1 MTQIHSTPSANEPT
15 RSDAGREPQTPREP
29 IAIVGAGC
37 RFPGG
42 ADSPA
47 AFWEL
52 LAGGVDAIREVPEDR
67 WSARAFYAPLPPKPG
82 RTYSK
87 WGGFLDRV
95 DQFDASFFG
104 ISPREATS
112 MDPQQRL
119 FLEVAWEALER
130 AGLPREALAGRP
142 VGVFV
147 GASSNEYV
155 NLQRTTDRSQSNATP
170 YSNAGGALSIIGNRL
185 SYLLDLRGPSF
196 TVDTACSS
204 SLVALHCACESLHS
218 GESEAAI
225 VGGTNVLLH
234 PGPFIGFSAAHMLSP
249 DGRCRSFSAAANGY
263 ARAEGAGAIVL
274 KPLSRALADGDP
286 VLALILATGVNQD
299 GRTAGLSLP
308 NEEAQATLLEAVYR
322 RAGVRADEVGYVE
335 AHGTGTLVGDPIEAR
350 ALGRVLG
357 QPRSDGSLLQIGS
370 VKSNF
375 GHLEPASGVA
385 GVIKAVLAMQ
395 RRELPPSLHAEKLN
409 PAIDFDAL
417 RLDVVRERRPWTERM
432 VCGINSFGFGGTNA
446 HAVLAAAPVTSP
458 RVERPKSS
466 TLIRVPAPSSPTAW
480 STLGDFEQT
489 EPDER
494 PASLVV
500 LSAASAP
507 ALEDVV
513 DSWSEWLG
521 ASDTNRP
528 SFEEIAWTAARRR
541 SHHAHRLAVAARD
554 IDELGTL
561 LTAWRSGE
569 KRREVASGRV
579 SPGRRPRVAFV
590 YNGMGSQWAGMGA
603 ELLDVEPEFRRTVE
617 EVDALFRVRSGWS
630 IVEHLRR
637 GEFGSRVDEA
647 EVAQPAIFAVQA
659 GLTSLWKSWGVEPDC
674 VVGHSVGEA
683 ASAWASGALSLEEAV
698 DVIWHRS
705 RLQQTLRGRGRMLA
719 VGLSAELVEPW
730 VESCG
735 GRVAVA
741 AINSPSSVTLAGGA
755 DDLDELHQ
763 AMQAGQTF
771 CRFLNVDVPY
781 HSPVMD
787 EIGETLQTSLN
798 GIPSRS
804 TRAEFYST
812 VDGGS
817 VREPKLDGSYWRRNA
832 RQPVLFASAM
842 KEALESGV
850 DVVVEIG
857 AHPVLSSAIREC
869 QGNDEAA
876 AAIVAT
882 MRRHEPQHTAVLA
895 ALGRLYV
902 LGVAIQWDR
911 VFPESRPVATL
922 PATPWRRET
931 FWSESHDSRIERLG
945 QVMSAP
951 GDIMGPL
958 VYPLLGHPIRT
969 SQQERLW
976 IIRFDLTAE
985 HAWLADHQVQ
995 GTPVFPGAGYVE
1007 LALAAGRTLHPG
1019 RALSLE
1025 NTEIQR
1031 PLVLSMTRSNI
1042 VETLI
1047 DPYSGDTTLRSRTS
1061 DGGATL
1067 HAAGRVLPD
1076 FQPWEDGPDRLA
1088 AVRARCPMSQPV
1100 DGAYE
1105 WFAAL
1110 GLQYGPAFRGIEDRA
1125 TCDSVA
1131 SGRVRMPAELVA
1143 DAPHFALCPAVLDAC
1158 LQTMLLAMRQADEES
1173 TIAYLPVRLRRLR
1186 LRDSASTAIA
1196 EGVQVTARVVARD
1209 DTRLVGEASLY
1220 DLAGRLIAEVE
1231 GIEAIALPTSRRAVR
1246 AEECLWEQR
1255 IEQQP
1260 LEGDGFQGELP
1271 APNALADLV
1280 RARLPALRA
1289 ETDRAHY
1296 YAEIAPALTRLCD
1309 AYFLSA
1315 LRTLGVSL
1323 EPGRTFTA
1331 REIATTCGVVDPYER
1346 LIHAML
1352 AALVR
1357 AGDAERVG
1365 VAFRILREQEASDPE
1380 ALWREIGTRI
1390 PESGNAL
1397 LLPQRA
1403 GSSLPRIL
1411 RGELNPLEVLFPDGS
1426 TALAESLYEDS
1437 PQFRIYNQM
1446 LQELFAALARGIS
1459 PDRPLRVLEIGGG
1472 TGGATAFLLPMLP
1485 AERTH
1490 YVFTDVSAQLLGAAG
1505 QRFRDYPFVR
1515 CETLDLDRD
1524 LFEQGFAPGSF
1535 DVVFAGD
1542 VLHALPDVRGALQ
1555 RVRPLLADG
1564 GLLVMLEPILQDALL
1579 DLCLGILRGWWQFA
1593 DAPLRTDSPLLP
1605 TDVWRSLLQTSGF
1618 DDVQDLTD
1626 AEPGEAA
1633 VHAILVARATSRPEG
1648 WLAPARLDAPRR
1660 ESEGSPSAATPAPLP
1675 TPEASVQSSYG
1686 PCWIL
1691 ADRGPIAAGLQ
1702 RRLDA
1707 AGVTTV
1713 MIRDGAE
1720 FVERGFGDFD
1730 IRFGEPDD
1738 FRRLCELAAGRG
1750 LRPTRIVHL
1759 AALDAECRDDL
1770 TSDDIRRSLDEG
1782 VLPALWLMQSLARS
1796 NWNPPPRVWLV
1807 TRGVHDP
1814 GIGAG
1819 EPLGVRSAPLGGLGR
1834 VAFNECAPLRP
1845 SVVDLGPN
1853 CSDAEVDALC
1863 RELLADGEETE
1874 VIVRGATRFV
1884 PRLTN
1889 ATTRFQA
1896 TFDPGNDFRLE
1907 VAAPGILESAVL
1919 VPSDPPA
1926 PPGPGEVT
1934 VEIEAAAVNF
1944 KDVAKALRLLSDA
1957 TLDGTWSGRAL
1968 GLECAGRVTAVGAGV
1983 AHLAPGDRVV
1993 AIARD
1998 CFRPRIT
2005 VSAAFV
2011 CRIPD
2016 RLSTT
2021 SAAGLP
2027 IVFLTSHL
2035 ALNRMARIGAGERVL
2050 IHAAAG
2056 GVGLAAVQVAR
2067 NAGAEVIATAG
2078 SAMKRDYLHALG
2090 IEHVFDS
2097 RSLSF
2102 VEEVRRCTGGRG
2114 VDVVL
2119 NSLAG
2124 PMIPASLSLLAPGG
2138 RFLEIGKRDIQEN
2151 VSLGLRPFDN
2161 NLAFLALDLDRL
2173 LSRDSAAVAPMLT
2186 ELMAS
2191 FDRGTLTPIPVRTF
2205 PVSRAGEAFRHVA
2218 KARQVGKV
2226 ALSMRDAAVPARVR
2240 RPVARQT
2247 PRVDPDA
2254 TYLVTGGLSGFGL
2267 ETAKWLARRGAR
2279 HLALLSRRGANSLE
2293 AQQEV
2298 LELELTGVRVAA
2310 VPCDVS
2316 DAEALAAAL
2325 DTLRRTMPPLRGV
2338 YHAAMVLDDA
2348 LMVQLD
2354 AERVRAVFAPKI
2366 DGAWN
2371 LHRLTRDDRLDEFV
2385 LFSSATTD
2393 VGNPGQANYVAACAF
2408 LDQLAA
2414 HRRNLGLPAV
2424 SVAWGPVDDVGYLAR
2439 NADLHR
2445 HITERMGLPAIPAA
2459 QLLEILESILARPTA
2474 RVSVARFDF
2483 SRIPT
2488 SALPILKTPRL
2499 AALGGGAAGAAV
2511 ESSESTGRIREL
2523 LLACPPEER
2532 RGLLKKHLVEILA
2545 GILGTSPSRI
2555 ETDRSVLLMGLDSL
2569 MAVELQTRVAREI
2582 GREIPSMRLMSGPT
2596 LDELVDEMVE
2606 EMNAG
2611 AT

>member
-1 MTQIHSTPSANEPT
+1 M
-15 RSDAGREPQTPREP
+15 
-29 IAIVGAGC
+29 GC

-42 ADSPA
+42 ADSPK
-47 AFWEL
+47 AFWDL
-52 LAGGVDAIREVPEDR
+52 LARGIDAIREVPDDR
-67 WSARAFYAPLPPKPG
+67 WSARAYYAPAPPKPG

-87 WGGFLDRV
+87 WGGYLDRV
-95 DQFDASFFG
+95 DQFDSAFFG
-104 ISPREATS
+104 ISPREAAS
-112 MDPQQRL
+112 MDPQQRM
-119 FLEVAWEALER
+119 FLEVAWEALEC
-130 AGLPREALAGRP
+130 AGLPREALAGWP

-147 GASSNEYV
+147 GASSNDYTH
-155 NLQRTTDRSQSNATP
+155 LQKSTDRSQSLVTP
-170 YSNAGGALSIIGNRL
+170 YSNSGGALSIIGNRL

-204 SLVALHCACESLHS
+204 SLVALHCACESLRS
-218 GESEAAI
+218 GEIEAAI
-225 VGGTNVLLH
+225 VGGTNALLS

-249 DGRCRSFSAAANGY
+249 DGRCRSFGAAANGY

-274 KPLSRALADGDP
+274 KLLSRARADGDP

-308 NEEAQATLLEAVYR
+308 NEEAQAALLEAVYR

-357 QPRSDGSLLQIGS
+357 QPRTDGSVLQIGS

-385 GVIKAVLAMQ
+385 GVIKAVLALQ
-395 RRELPPSLHAEKLN
+395 RRALPPSLHAETLN
-409 PAIDFDAL
+409 PTIDFDAL
-417 RLDVVRERRPWTERM
+417 RLDVVREPRPWTERL
-432 VCGINSFGFGGTNA
+432 VCGVNSFGFGGTNA
-446 HAVLAAAPVTSP
+446 HAVLAAAPVELP
-458 RVERPKSS
+458 RVEQKKSPAPVR
-466 TLIRVPAPSSPTAW
+466 IPAPSASSAW
-480 STLGDFEQT
+480 STLGEVE
-489 EPDER
+489 EPVADER

-507 ALEDVV
+507 ALEDAVA
-513 DSWSEWLG
+513 SWSGWLG
-521 ASDTNRP
+521 ASDAARP

-541 SHHAHRLAVAARD
+541 SHLTHRLAAVARD
-554 IDELGTL
+554 GAELGTL
-561 LTAWRSGE
+561 LAAWRAGE

-579 SPGRRPRVAFV
+579 SPGRRLRVAFV
-590 YNGMGSQWAGMGA
+590 YNGMGSQWPGMGG
-603 ELLDVEPEFRRTVE
+603 ELLESEPAFRRAVE
-617 EVDALFRVRSGWS
+617 EVDVLFRARSGWS
-630 IVEHLRR
+630 IVEHLRHS
-637 GEFGSRVDEA
+637 EFGSRVDEA
-647 EVAQPAIFAVQA
+647 EVAQPAIFAVQV
-659 GLTSLWKSWGVEPDC
+659 GLTALWKSWGVEPDC
-674 VVGHSVGEA
+674 VMGHSVGEA

-719 VGLSAELVEPW
+719 VGLSAELVSPW
-730 VESCG
+730 VESCA
-735 GRVAVA
+735 GRVEIA

-755 DDLDELHQ
+755 DDLDELHH

-781 HSPVMD
+781 HSAVMD
-787 EIGETLQTSLN
+787 EIGETLQAALN
-798 GIPSRS
+798 GISSRA
-804 TRAEFYST
+804 TQAEFYST

-817 VREPKLDGSYWRRNA
+817 VREPRLDGGYWRRNA
-832 RQPVLFASAM
+832 RQTVLFESAM
-842 KEALESGV
+842 KAALESGV

-869 QGNDEAA
+869 QGNGESAA
-876 AAIVAT
+876 PIVST
-882 MRRHEPQHTAVLA
+882 MRRHEPQRAALLA
-895 ALGRLYV
+895 ALGRLHV
-902 LGVAIQWDR
+902 LGVPICWDR
-911 VFPESRPVATL
+911 VFPENRPVAAL
-922 PATPWRRET
+922 PAMPWRRET
-931 FWSESHDSRIERLG
+931 FWSESNDNRIERLG
-945 QVMSAP
+945 LTMSGP

-958 VYPLLGHPIRT
+958 AYPLLGHPIRT
-969 SQQERLW
+969 SQQEKLWVIRL
-976 IIRFDLTAE
+976 DLTAE

-995 GTPVFPGAGYVE
+995 GTPVFPGAGFVE

-1031 PLVLSMTRSNI
+1031 PLVLSMTRSNV
-1042 VETLI
+1042 VETLM

-1076 FQPWEDGPDRLA
+1076 FQPWDDGPDRLA
-1088 AVRARCPMSQPV
+1088 AIRALCPTSHPI

-1110 GLQYGPAFRGIEDRA
+1110 GLQYGPAFRGIEELA
-1125 TCDSVA
+1125 TGDGVA
-1131 SGRVRMPAELVA
+1131 WGRVRMPAELTA

-1158 LQTMLLAMRQADEES
+1158 LQTMLLAMRQADSE
-1173 TIAYLPVRLRRLR
+1173 TAIAYLPVRLRRLR
-1186 LRDSASTAIA
+1186 LRDAASAAIVG
-1196 EGVQVTARVVARD
+1196 GVQVTARIVAQD
-1209 DTRLVGEASLY
+1209 ETRLVGEASLY
-1220 DLAGRLIAEVE
+1220 DQSGQLIAEVE
-1231 GIEAIALPTSRRAVR
+1231 GIEAVALPTARRAVR
-1246 AEECLWEQR
+1246 SEECLWEQR
-1255 IEQQP
+1255 IEQHP
-1260 LEGDGFQGELP
+1260 LAGDPFQGELP
-1271 APNALADLV
+1271 TPNSLV
-1280 RARLPALRA
+1280 DSMRGRVPALRD
-1289 ETDRAHY
+1289 ETDRARY
-1296 YAEIAPALTRLCD
+1296 YAELAPAATRLCT
-1309 AYFLSA
+1309 AYFVSA
-1315 LRTLGVSL
+1315 LRALGVSL
-1323 EPGRTFTA
+1323 EPGRVFTA
-1331 REIATTCGVVDPYER
+1331 REVATTCGVVEPYER
-1346 LIHAML
+1346 LVHAML

-1365 VAFRILREQEASDPE
+1365 DAFRILREPEASDPE
-1380 ALWREIGTRI
+1380 VLWREIGTRF

-1403 GSSLPRIL
+1403 GAGLSRIL
-1411 RGELNPLEVLFPDGS
+1411 RGELNPLEVLFPEGS

-1437 PQFRIYNQM
+1437 PQFRIYNRM
-1446 LQELFAALARGIS
+1446 LQGVFAALAERIA
-1459 PDRPLRVLEIGGG
+1459 PERPLRVLEIGGG
-1472 TGGATAFLLPMLP
+1472 TGSATAFLLPMLP

-1490 YVFTDVSAQLLGAAG
+1490 YVFTDVSAQFLGAAG

-1515 CETLDLDRD
+1515 CETLDLERD
-1524 LFEQGFAPGSF
+1524 PFEQGFEPRSF
-1535 DVVFAGD
+1535 DVVLAGD

-1555 RVRPLLADG
+1555 RVRSLLADG
-1564 GLLVMLEPILQDALL
+1564 GLLIMLEPILQDSLL

-1593 DAPLRTDSPLLP
+1593 DAPLRTESPLLP
-1605 TDVWRSLLQTSGF
+1605 TEAWRALLETGGF
-1618 DDVQDLTD
+1618 DDIQDLSD
-1626 AEPGEAA
+1626 ADPGEAA
-1633 VHAILVARATSRPEG
+1633 VHAILVARAAPRSEG
-1648 WLAPARLDAPRR
+1648 WLAPAQPNAA
-1660 ESEGSPSAATPAPLP
+1660 SSAATPPI
-1675 TPEASVQSSYG
+1675 PETTTQPSAG
-1686 PCWIL
+1686 PCWIV
-1691 ADRGPIAAGLQ
+1691 ADRGPVAAALQ

-1713 MIRDGAE
+1713 LIRDGAE
-1720 FVERGFGDFD
+1720 FSERGFGEFD
-1730 IRFGEPDD
+1730 IRFQEAED
-1738 FRRLCELAAGRG
+1738 FRRLCETAAARG
-1750 LRPTRIVHL
+1750 LRPTRIVH
-1759 AALDAECRDDL
+1759 ALDADCRDDL
-1770 TSDDIRRSLDEG
+1770 TSADIRRSLDEG
-1782 VLPALWLMQSLARS
+1782 VLPALWLMQNLARA

-1807 TRGVHDP
+1807 TRGADAA
-1814 GIGAG
+1814 GITTG
-1819 EPLGVRSAPLGGLGR
+1819 EPLGVRSAPLVGLAR
-1834 VAFNECAPLRP
+1834 VAFNECVPLRP
-1845 SVVDLGPN
+1845 SLVDLGPR
-1853 CSDAEVDALC
+1853 CTSAQIDALC
-1863 RELLADGEETE
+1863 RELLADSDETE
-1874 VIVRGATRFV
+1874 VIVRDAARFV

-1889 ATTRFQA
+1889 AAARFQSP
-1896 TFDPGNDFRLE
+1896 FQPGDDFRLE

-1926 PPGPGEVT
+1926 TPGPDEVT
-1934 VEIEAAAVNF
+1934 LEIEAAAVNF

-1957 TLDGTWSGRAL
+1957 TLDGTWSGRSL
-1968 GLECAGRVTAVGAGV
+1968 GLECAGRVTAVGADV
-1983 AHLAPGDRVV
+1983 AHLKLGDRVV

-2005 VSAAFV
+2005 IPAAFV

-2021 SAAGLP
+2021 SATGLP
-2027 IVFLTSHL
+2027 IVFLTAHL

-2050 IHAAAG
+2050 VHAAAG
-2056 GVGLAAVQVAR
+2056 GVGLAAVQIAR

-2078 SAMKRDYLHALG
+2078 STMKRDYLRALG
-2090 IEHVFDS
+2090 VEHVFDS
-2097 RSLSF
+2097 RTLSF
-2102 VEEVRRCTGGRG
+2102 VEDVRRCTGGRG
-2114 VDVVL
+2114 VDAVL

-2124 PMIPASLSLLAPGG
+2124 AMIPASLSLLAPGG

-2173 LSRDSAAVAPMLT
+2173 LARDSAAVAPMLS

-2191 FDRGTLTPIPVRTF
+2191 FDRGTLTPIPARTF
-2205 PVSRAGEAFRHVA
+2205 PISRAGEAFRHVA

-2226 ALSMRDAAVPARVR
+2226 VLSMRDAAIPARVR
-2240 RPVARQT
+2240 RPVARRT
-2247 PRVDPDA
+2247 PRFDPDA

-2279 HLALLSRRGANSLE
+2279 HLVLLSRRGATSLD

-2310 VPCDVS
+2310 LPCDVS
-2316 DAEALAAAL
+2316 NAEALAATL
-2325 DTLRRTMPPLRGV
+2325 DTVRRTMPPLRGV

-2371 LHRLTRDDRLDEFV
+2371 LHHLTRNDRLDEFV

-2445 HITERMGLPAIPAA
+2445 HITERMGLPAISAA
-2459 QLLEILESILARPTA
+2459 KLLEILESILSRPTA

-2488 SALPILKTPRL
+2488 SALPVLKTPRL

-2523 LLACPPEER
+2523 LLACSPEER